1 MRSFYLNFLIG
12 VHSHLFAVLL
22 FIRGLKT
29 LFPFSS
35 RTRNII
41 NLKMRPLSHIK
52 FFLLFTF
59 IPLVLTC
66 SKQSGSNQ
74 SQQIAIPLDSAKVR
88 IRSFSRTVSGLGQ
101 LQPMQ
106 AMWLTTAYPGNF
118 YPNHLGQ
125 KRYNKG
131 EVIYRLRGETV
142 AHQRNLLQHD
152 VDTNRADSV
161 YYHQELDRQ
170 RDLYE
175 KKLISPQQW
184 NQIQKQYTIVQANL
198 EKADSTF
205 AYFKQM
211 TAYRTPFNG
220 SLSQVQYSDGNYVT
234 AQSRVG
240 FFWNPDSMKLVI
252 PWYNRNLNLST
263 GQRVSLSL
271 NDSLNTTGKVIFIDS
286 SVDPGSGARDVWIGL
301 DSIPPGLFP
310 EERLP
315 YSVTIDSIQS
325 LAVPQS
331 ALIRDQHQYWVMVSE
346 HGKYS
351 PKKVRLLQTQNGW
364 AAIRGNIKSGET
376 VLTKG
381 AYEIYHQQSS
391 LQYQVQ
397 D

>member
-1 MRSFYLNFLIG
+1 MRLLSYIKFLP
-12 VHSHLFAVLL
+12 LFAFLPV
-22 FIRGLKT
+22 FIA
-29 LFPFSS
+29 
-35 RTRNII
+35 
-41 NLKMRPLSHIK
+41 
-52 FFLLFTF
+52 
-59 IPLVLTC
+59 C
-66 SKQSGSNQ
+66 
-74 SQQIAIPLDSAKVR
+74 SQQSDSNKPRQIGISLDSARVETR
-88 IRSFSRTVSGLGQ
+88 TFSRTISGLGQ

-161 YYHQELDRQ
+161 YYHQELERQ

-184 NQIQKQYTIVQANL
+184 NQIQKQYAIVQANL
-198 EKADSTF
+198 KMADSTL

-211 TAYRTPFNG
+211 TAYRAPFDG
-220 SLSQVQYSDGNYVT
+220 SLSQVQFPEGDHVAAN
-234 AQSRVG
+234 SRIG
-240 FFWNPDSMKLVI
+240 YFWNPDSVKLVI
-252 PWYNRNLNLST
+252 PWYDRNVNLST
-263 GQRVSLSL
+263 GQRVSLTL
-271 NDSLNTTGKVIFIDS
+271 NDSLTTAGNIIFIDS
-286 SVDPGSGARDVWIGL
+286 SVDPGSGARDVWIRL

-310 EERLP
+310 DERLA
-315 YSVTIDSIQS
+315 YSVTIDSIRS
-325 LAVPQS
+325 LAVPQN
-331 ALIRDQHQYWVMVSE
+331 ALVRDQHQFWVVISRQ
-346 HGKYS
+346 GKYS
-351 PKKVRLLQTQNGW
+351 SKKVQLIQTQNGW
-364 AAIRGNIKSGET
+364 AAIRGNIKSGVT

-381 AYEIYHQQSS
+381 VYEVYHQQSL